1 MFIQQAYKPNNKIW
15 KYIIGSLAVIIASFI
30 GQVPLVLAIMVKRLT
45 EKKPFP
51 KNEKEI
57 MIVLKSLELNLSF
70 FLILL
75 SFVFAMIAFY
85 FIIRYLHQQ
94 PFTEVITSRK
104 KVDFKR
110 IFFAFGIWAVFT
122 IASTYVDYYFN
133 TEDYI
138 INFKPLP
145 FLLLFI
151 IAVVMI
157 PIQTSMEEYIFRGY
171 LMQGFGILSRNKWF
185 PLLMTSVIFGG
196 MHYFNPE
203 VDKLGN
209 IIMIYYIGTGL
220 FLGIITLM
228 DAGMELSL
236 GFHAANNLVG
246 ALLVTADWTAFQ
258 THSVLK
264 DISEPTAGFEAVVPV
279 LIIYPIILFIFSK
292 KYNWH
297 NWKEKLTGEIE
308 PMRTDIFNKTPIQN
322 D

>member
-15 KYIIGSLAVIIASFI
+15 KYIIGSLAVIIASSI
-30 GQVPLVLAIMVKRLT
+30 GQIPLFLAIMVKNFSQ
-45 EKKPFP
+45 EKPFP
-51 KNEKEI
+51 TNEKEI
-57 MIVLKSLELNLSF
+57 MTALEPNLTLFLMLFSF
-70 FLILL
+70 L
-75 SFVFAMIAFY
+75 FAIIAFY

-94 PFTEVITSRK
+94 PFTEVTTSRK

-145 FLLLFI
+145 FLLLFV
-151 IAVVMI
+151 IAIVMI

-171 LMQGFGILSRNKWF
+171 LMQGFGILSKNKWF
-185 PLLMTSVIFGG
+185 PLLMTSLVFGG
-196 MHYFNPE
+196 LHYFNPE

-228 DAGMELSL
+228 DEGMELSL

-292 KYNWH
+292 KYNWY
-297 NWKEKLTGEIE
+297 NWKERLTGEIK
-308 PMRTDIFNKTPIQN
+308 PMRTDILNEIPIQN